1 MALLR
6 FLILAAPAFALLAQT
21 PAAPGTPPA
30 TAQSSEL
37 RPRYVLG
44 PDDQI
49 IIRGSN
55 IEEIAD
61 KPYRVEA
68 DGTLNLPLIGRIRA
82 AGLTQ
87 AELEAVLN
95 QRLREFVR
103 DPQVIVTI
111 VQFRTDPIYM
121 VGAFRNP
128 GIHPLA
134 GRRTLIETLTAV
146 GGLQPNA
153 SRRIRL
159 SRRAEFGPIPLP
171 AAATDPDTQMS
182 SVEINLT
189 NLMETVNPAED
200 LELKPF
206 DIIKA
211 STQAMVYVSGEF
223 GKVGAFDLA
232 DRDFL
237 PTTQVLSLAGGVSRD
252 ADPAKAIVLRPVL
265 GSAKRATIPVDITKI
280 LAGRAN
286 DFPLLPND
294 TLVVPRRGG
303 FLSTTGRNLLVTLV
317 PATVTAVLSAVLV
330 R

>member
-1 MALLR
+1 
-6 FLILAAPAFALLAQT
+6 
-21 PAAPGTPPA
+21 
-30 TAQSSEL
+30 
-37 RPRYVLG
+37 
-44 PDDQI
+44 
-49 IIRGSN
+49 
-55 IEEIAD
+55 
-61 KPYRVEA
+61 
-68 DGTLNLPLIGRIRA
+68 
-82 AGLTQ
+82 
-87 AELEAVLN
+87 
-95 QRLREFVR
+95 
-103 DPQVIVTI
+103 
-111 VQFRTDPIYM
+111 
-121 VGAFRNP
+121 
-128 GIHPLA
+128 
-134 GRRTLIETLTAV
+134 
-146 GGLQPNA
+146 
-153 SRRIRL
+153 
-159 SRRAEFGPIPLP
+159 
-171 AAATDPDTQMS
+171 MS

-303 FLSTTGRNLLVTLV
+303 FLSTTGRNLLVTLI
-317 PATVTAVLSAVLV
+317 PATVTAVLAAVLV